1 MTVSHPFLTRRAA
14 LRLGALGI
22 GGLVLAPQAFAAP
35 GLRFPMRIACMRV
48 GNAGFLQIRHDEQTY
63 WSQMQ
68 LRLGGLVERLTPIQ
82 PSDMMGANLVH
93 VEGGPNCAM
102 VARQAAARWGFSHVV
117 LYATHDGQNHYA
129 SDGNW
134 WSDLFATMQA
144 EFDKDGR
151 ATGEAHLLDVEGGPA
166 LASASADAAPR
177 DPLNLLDGGRNPERE
192 TLARLTHG
200 LELELQAIARR
211 AYDSQRSIAD

>member
-1 MTVSHPFLTRRAA
+1 MVSHPFLTRRAA
-14 LRLGALGI
+14 LRLG
-22 GGLVLAPQAFAAP
+22 VLAVGGVALSPLAFAAP
-35 GLRFPMRIACMRV
+35 SVRFPMRIACMRV

-63 WSQMQ
+63 WTQMQ
-68 LRLGGLVERLTPIQ
+68 TRLGGLIEQITPIE

-102 VARQAAARWGFSHVV
+102 VARQAAARWGFTHVA
-117 LYATHDGQNHYA
+117 LYATHDGQKQYA

-134 WSDLFATMQA
+134 WSDLFATMQS

-151 ATGEAHLLDVEGGPA
+151 AIGEAHLLDVEGGPA
-166 LASASADAAPR
+166 IASASADAPPR
-177 DPLNLLDGGRNPERE
+177 DALNLFDGGRNPERE
-192 TLARLTHG
+192 ALAKLTQG
-200 LELELQAIARR
+200 LELGLQGIARK